1 MLAVLKSIKS
11 ERLSITDRRPQ
22 LTNLGAIALQQHYE
36 KSSVKI
42 KLVYNAFS
50 ILILLITT

>member
-22 LTNLGAIALQQHYE
+22 LTNLGAIAVQ
-36 KSSVKI
+36 
-42 KLVYNAFS
+42 
-50 ILILLITT
+50 